1 MNYFNFNSQ
10 EILNSDH
17 RTLILK
23 TIDQCDFSLQNE
35 LFGLFDGYYY
45 YGIAERVFT
54 DTSIN
59 EKNKIRM
66 NEIFIQILAETK

>member
-17 RTLILK
+17 RTFILK
-23 TIDQCDFSLQNE
+23 TIDQCDFALQNE

-45 YGIAERVFT
+45 YGIAERVFADANIT
-54 DTSIN
+54 NIN
-59 EKNKIRM
+59 KQCMNYIFSKILK
-66 NEIFIQILAETK
+66 EA